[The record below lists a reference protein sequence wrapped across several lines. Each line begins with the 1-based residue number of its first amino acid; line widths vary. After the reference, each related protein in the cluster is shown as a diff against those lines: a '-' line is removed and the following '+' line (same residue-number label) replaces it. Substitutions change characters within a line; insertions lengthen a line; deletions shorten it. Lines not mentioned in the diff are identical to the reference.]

1 MARFSW
7 TLENRRTLPAK
18 IATILVPVDFSAA
31 SSAAMHHAV
40 EVARAHQAAIDVV
53 HVWDVPNYTGAA
65 MVAAA
70 REPEAPDTSATEEGD
85 GDASGDALGP
95 SPTFAQY
102 MQERAT
108 RELEAFLS
116 QWTAEPLDIRGRV
129 LDGEPGPVIAALT
142 RDESFDLCVIG
153 EHDRGVREVILGS
166 VCDRVLRD
174 AACPVVTVRAREDGA
189 SPPDVDEARST

>member
-7 TLENRRTLPAK
+7 TLENRRTLPAR
-18 IATILVPVDFSAA
+18 ITTILVPVDFSAA
-31 SSAAMHHAV
+31 STAAMFHAV

-65 MVAAA
+65 MVASSL
-70 REPEAPDTSATEEGD
+70 EPPPEADEPEGD
-85 GDASGDALGP
+85 GLGP

-108 RELEAFLS
+108 RELEAFLA
-116 QWTAEPLDIRGRV
+116 QWTSEPLDIRGRV
-129 LDGEPGPVIAALT
+129 LDGEPGVVIAALT

-166 VCDRVLRD
+166 VGDRVLRE
-174 AACPVVTVRAREDGA
+174 AACPVVTVRARDDEDGA
-189 SPPDVDEARST
+189 PTDVDEASTT